1 MSDEH
6 GMLITAAFMH
16 NEIRTPA
23 GSSFDVYSS
32 LKQKTS
38 KQQDS
43 FVVAAIIFDVYTLQE
58 RLHVEKNRMPTAV
71 IKYFRR

>member
-32 LKQKTS
+32 RE
-38 KQQDS
+38 
-43 FVVAAIIFDVYTLQE
+43 VARRKKSHANRCDKIFSTLI
-58 RLHVEKNRMPTAV
+58 L
-71 IKYFRR
+71 ILG